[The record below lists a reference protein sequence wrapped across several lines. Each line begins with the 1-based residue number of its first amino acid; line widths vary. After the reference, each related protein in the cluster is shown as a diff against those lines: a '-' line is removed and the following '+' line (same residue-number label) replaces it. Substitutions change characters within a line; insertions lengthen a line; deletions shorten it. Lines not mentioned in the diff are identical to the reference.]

1 MDLSKDNKHLV
12 FSVIKHKV
20 RHNDKTKMFNFNV
33 LHFNTVDSFSCAPVL
48 LYFWNSDPSFKS
60 VFRLN
65 TKHYRWCKC
74 LSWTDDDLLKSTE
87 ELRPGCV
94 FSNCKCTVS
103 FWVKTV
109 HWVKDSTLWMYSHMN
124 EKNSHKLD
132 FLVSYIISLAYFWSV
147 AYKQYNQ
154 PIIAIFI
161 TAAVKSNVK
170 KEKI

>member
-1 MDLSKDNKHLV
+1 
-12 FSVIKHKV
+12 
-20 RHNDKTKMFNFNV
+20 
-33 LHFNTVDSFSCAPVL
+33 
-48 LYFWNSDPSFKS
+48 
-60 VFRLN
+60 
-65 TKHYRWCKC
+65 
-74 LSWTDDDLLKSTE
+74 
-87 ELRPGCV
+87 
-94 FSNCKCTVS
+94 
-103 FWVKTV
+103 
-109 HWVKDSTLWMYSHMN
+109 MYSHMN